1 MPKLHLIS
9 LGCTKNLVDSEV
21 MLGALSHY
29 ERVNDAQDAD
39 IIIIN
44 TCGFIA
50 SAKKESI
57 DKILEVALI
66 KKDGA
71 ILIVSGC
78 LSERYA
84 DELQSE
90 IPEIDIITGVGDYDK
105 IESMIQRV
113 VDSSCGN
120 SSLDKRSADLLNF
133 GRSQTSSLV
142 SRPKFSKSNESQTEN
157 PSVVL
162 KTESK
167 SDSSLRE
174 SATLSKVADSWQSAE
189 FVSKAKQQSKNSP
202 SLAESFAFDSPTL
215 ARGDS
220 AKDSPSLAE
229 GVRGWV
235 NSTKSPQIIKSP
247 QTFLIENQKRIITG
261 SAIHAYIK
269 ISEGCNQQCSF
280 CAIPQF
286 KGRLHSR
293 NLDSILREIE
303 SLLAKGYFD
312 FSFIAQDSSSY
323 MRDLGKKDGLIDL
336 IKRVESSGV
345 KSARILYLYPSTT
358 SESLIQTIAESSVF
372 QNYFDMPL
380 QHISDKML
388 KTMKRGADKARH
400 IALLEQM
407 RGIEN
412 SFIRTSF
419 LLGHPR
425 ESEADF
431 DELCEF
437 VSEFSFERANIFGF
451 SREEGTAAFDMG
463 DIVSAKTTKART
475 KKLNN
480 ILAKHQKHSL
490 KSLVGRK
497 IRAIV
502 EGRSTQSDLLFS
514 ARDLRWDREIDGEI
528 LINDSE
534 IPLARGYYEVQ
545 ITDFK
550 GGYLL
555 GRAVVSYEKRGM

>member
-113 VDSSCGN
+113 VDSSYGN
-120 SSLDKRSADLLNF
+120 SSLDKRSADLLHF

-142 SRPKFSKSNESQTEN
+142 SRPKFSKSNESHTEN
-157 PSVVL
+157 PSIVL

-174 SATLSKVADSWQSAE
+174 SATLSKVTDSWQSTG
-189 FVSKAKQQSKNSP
+189 FVSEAKQPFKNSP
-202 SLAESFAFDSPTL
+202 SLAEDKSLKF
-215 ARGDS
+215 
-220 AKDSPSLAE
+220 SPSLVE

-280 CAIPQF
+280 CAIPHF

-336 IKRVESSGV
+336 IKRVESSGA

-463 DIVSAKTTKART
+463 DIVSTKTTKART

-480 ILAKHQKHSL
+480 ILAKHQKNSL

-497 IRAIV
+497 IRVIV
-502 EGRSTQSDLLFS
+502 EGRSAQSDLLFS

-545 ITDFK
+545 VTDFK

-555 GRAVVSYEKRGM
+555 GRAVSKNV

>member
-120 SSLDKRSADLLNF
+120 SSLDKHSADLLNF

-142 SRPKFSKSNESQTEN
+142 SRPKFSKSNESHTEN
-157 PSVVL
+157 PSIVL

-174 SATLSKVADSWQSAE
+174 SATLSKVTDSWQSTG
-189 FVSKAKQQSKNSP
+189 FVSEAKQPFKNSP
-202 SLAESFAFDSPTL
+202 SIAESFAFDSP
-215 ARGDS
+215 
-220 AKDSPSLAE
+220 SLAE
-229 GVRGWV
+229 GARGWV

-336 IKRVESSGV
+336 IKLVESSGA

-372 QNYFDMPL
+372 QNYFDIPL

-437 VSEFSFERANIFGF
+437 VSDFSFERANIFGF
-451 SREEGTAAFDMG
+451 SREDGTAAFDMG
-463 DIVSAKTTKART
+463 DIVSAKTTKARI

-480 ILAKHQKHSL
+480 ILAKHQKNSL

-502 EGRSTQSDLLFS
+502 EGRSAQSDLLFS

-555 GRAVVSYEKRGM
+555 GRAVSKNV

>member
-29 ERVNDAQDAD
+29 ERVNDVQDAD

-120 SSLDKRSADLLNF
+120 SSLDKHSADLLNF

-142 SRPKFSKSNESQTEN
+142 SRPKFSKSNESHTEN

-189 FVSKAKQQSKNSP
+189 FVSKAKQPFKNSP
-202 SLAESFAFDSPTL
+202 SIAESFAF
-215 ARGDS
+215 
-220 AKDSPSLAE
+220 DSPSLAE

-280 CAIPQF
+280 CAIPHF

-336 IKRVESSGV
+336 IKRIESSGA

-358 SESLIQTIAESSVF
+358 DENLIRTIAESSVF

-407 RGIEN
+407 RNCEN

-480 ILAKHQKHSL
+480 ILAKHQKNSL

-502 EGRSTQSDLLFS
+502 EGRSAQSDLLFS

-555 GRAVVSYEKRGM
+555 GRAVSKNV

>member
-29 ERVNDAQDAD
+29 ERVNDVQDAD

-84 DELQSE
+84 EELQSE

-120 SSLDKRSADLLNF
+120 SSLDKHSETLSLRGDFSPKQSTNHNNIDDCFVSPINSANCHE
-133 GRSQTSSLV
+133 SLRD
-142 SRPKFSKSNESQTEN
+142 SRNDGI
-157 PSVVL
+157 
-162 KTESK
+162 
-167 SDSSLRE
+167 DSS
-174 SATLSKVADSWQSAE
+174 
-189 FVSKAKQQSKNSP
+189 
-202 SLAESFAFDSPTL
+202 L

-220 AKDSPSLAE
+220 AKNSPSLAE

-323 MRDLGKKDGLIDL
+323 MRDLGNKDGLIDL
-336 IKRVESSGV
+336 IKRVESSGA

-358 SESLIQTIAESSVF
+358 DENLIRTIAESSVF
-372 QNYFDMPL
+372 QNYFDIPL

-425 ESEADF
+425 ESESDF

-528 LINDSE
+528 LINDSK

-555 GRAVVSYEKRGM
+555 GRAVSKNV

>member
-142 SRPKFSKSNESQTEN
+142 SRPKFSKSNESHTEN
-157 PSVVL
+157 LSVVL

-174 SATLSKVADSWQSAE
+174 SATLSKVADSWQSAG
-189 FVSKAKQQSKNSP
+189 FASKAKQPFKNSP
-202 SLAESFAFDSPTL
+202 SIAESFAF
-215 ARGDS
+215 
-220 AKDSPSLAE
+220 DSPSLAE

-280 CAIPQF
+280 CAIPHF

-437 VSEFSFERANIFGF
+437 VSDFSFERANIFGF

-497 IRAIV
+497 IRVIV
-502 EGRSTQSDLLFS
+502 EGRSAQSDLLFS

-555 GRAVVSYEKRGM
+555 GRAVSKL

>member
-57 DKILEVALI
+57 DKILEVALT
-66 KKDGA
+66 KRAGA

-113 VDSSCGN
+113 VNSSCGN

-142 SRPKFSKSNESQTEN
+142 SRPKFSKSNESHTEN

-162 KTESK
+162 KTKSK

-174 SATLSKVADSWQSAE
+174 SATLSKVTDSWQSTG
-189 FVSKAKQQSKNSP
+189 FVSEAKQPFKNSP
-202 SLAESFAFDSPTL
+202 SIAESFAFDSP
-215 ARGDS
+215 
-220 AKDSPSLAE
+220 SLAE
-229 GVRGWV
+229 GARGWV

-247 QTFLIENQKRIITG
+247 QTFLIENQNRIITG

-280 CAIPQF
+280 CAIPHF

-336 IKRVESSGV
+336 IKRIESSGA

-358 SESLIQTIAESSVF
+358 DENLIRTIAESSVF

-528 LINDSE
+528 LINDSK

-555 GRAVVSYEKRGM
+555 GRAVSKNV